1 MTPELLIG
9 LTSVLAFYLA
19 WNLGAND
26 VANSM
31 GTSVGSKAI
40 TLKQAIV
47 IAGILE
53 LGGALLLGQRVSGT
67 LATQVVQPE
76 SLAASP
82 QLFVVG
88 MIMVLVT
95 CGLWLQIATSRGWP
109 VSSSHATLGAIAG
122 FGWMAAGA
130 AAVNWQTL
138 GSVALAWVLT
148 PLMSGAIAAGL
159 YGALRHWILE
169 HPEPQAQLDEWI
181 PWLSVG
187 LLGVFGVLIVPT
199 LSEAA
204 WLEALP
210 LPAHDP
216 PLLLGGLAAVGIT
229 WSSWRRLSRSAGD
242 RAALETVLG
251 RFQVISACF
260 VAFAH
265 GSNDVGNAIA
275 PLAAIAYTQRTGSV
289 PLANFSI
296 PFWILLI
303 GGVGIVFGLAIFGKN
318 VITTVGEGII
328 ALQPSSGF
336 CAELSA
342 ATTVLLASHLGLP
355 VSTSH
360 TLIGAVVGIGL
371 LQGAGSIRFQTVRG
385 ILLAWVVTVPA
396 AVGLSAG
403 LFAIA
408 RWLWAG

>member
-53 LGGALLLGQRVSGT
+53 LSGALLLGQRVSGT

-76 SLAASP
+76 SLATSP

-95 CGLWLQIATSRGWP
+95 CGLWLQIATARGWP

-148 PLMSGAIAAGL
+148 PLMSGAIAALL
-159 YGALRHWILE
+159 YSALRHWILD
-169 HPEPQAQLDEWI
+169 HPAPQDQLYEWI
-181 PWLSVG
+181 PWLSVA

-199 LSEAA
+199 LSEAP
-204 WLEALP
+204 WLIALP

-216 PLLLGGLAAVGIT
+216 PLLLGGMAALGIT
-229 WSSWRRLSRSAGD
+229 FSNWRHLNRSAGD

-289 PLANFSI
+289 PLTDFSI

-303 GGVGIVFGLAIFGKN
+303 GGVGIVFGLAVFGKN

-336 CAELSA
+336 CAELAA

-371 LQGAGSIRFQTVRG
+371 LQGAGSIQFRTVRG

-408 RWLWAG
+408 RELLT

>member
-130 AAVNWQTL
+130 AAVNW
-138 GSVALAWVLT
+138 
-148 PLMSGAIAAGL
+148 
-159 YGALRHWILE
+159 
-169 HPEPQAQLDEWI
+169 
-181 PWLSVG
+181 
-187 LLGVFGVLIVPT
+187 
-199 LSEAA
+199 
-204 WLEALP
+204 
-210 LPAHDP
+210 
-216 PLLLGGLAAVGIT
+216 
-229 WSSWRRLSRSAGD
+229 RLSRSAGD
-242 RAALETVLG
+242 RPALETVLG

-260 VAFAH
+260 VAFAR
-265 GSNDVGNAIA
+265 GSSDVGNAIA
-275 PLAAIAYTQRTGSV
+275 PLAAFAYTQRTGRV
-289 PLANFSI
+289 P
-296 PFWILLI
+296 
-303 GGVGIVFGLAIFGKN
+303 
-318 VITTVGEGII
+318 
-328 ALQPSSGF
+328 
-336 CAELSA
+336 
-342 ATTVLLASHLGLP
+342 
-355 VSTSH
+355 
-360 TLIGAVVGIGL
+360 GA
-371 LQGAGSIRFQTVRG
+371 
-385 ILLAWVVTVPA
+385 
-396 AVGLSAG
+396 
-403 LFAIA
+403 
-408 RWLWAG
+408 